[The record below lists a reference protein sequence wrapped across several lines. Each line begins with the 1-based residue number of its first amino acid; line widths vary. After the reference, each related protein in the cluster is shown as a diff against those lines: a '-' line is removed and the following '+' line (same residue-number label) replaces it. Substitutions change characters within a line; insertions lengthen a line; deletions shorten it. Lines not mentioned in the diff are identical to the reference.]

1 MSLRKLY
8 ILPVLAFLLSVFIAC
23 PSYSAAEDASN
34 AGSIFETSV
43 KIANSSTLLADKHT
57 ISLWGVEAIKS
68 LDPVFDLNARTT
80 LANAIG
86 NKPVRCEVKQQ
97 NNTDIIAQCVNH
109 NELDLGL
116 FVIQQGF
123 ASVDRTTVF
132 NTVFEDVYIQ
142 AEVQAKDN
150 GVGIWSS
157 AKPENS
163 DLSGSALK
171 GSAFLVFGFIL
182 FLLVVGIFTFLSII
196 IMRGFKNVIQAQND
210 NLDMMAKERRL
221 RDKERAI
228 VAVMLASE
236 LKANKSKIEAYLVV
250 YDEIL
255 RSLKD
260 PNRKPKY
267 QTSGDI
273 IQTQPALSR
282 IVFERNTDKLDI
294 LKRELASDL
303 VHFYA
308 RIKTQPEYINLE
320 PDTPLPQAIDIV
332 EQAVDKA
339 KKLNVKVDH
348 LLEDFENSGFM
359 NETDED
365 HHEQSVS
372 DLDLDLE

>member
-80 LANAIG
+80 LTNAIG

-320 PDTPLPQAIDIV
+320 PDTPLPQAIDTV
-332 EQAVDKA
+332 EQAVEKA

-372 DLDLDLE
+372 DLDLDIE